1 MHETEKG
8 GRRGGCRVGA
18 KKVGSSP
25 DYVSQHGQ
33 LVEPEQ
39 YPDSPVLGDD
49 ILLRLVV
56 EEREQEACHS
66 SSRTV
71 RSSEAA
77 GRTLPLFVRALPL
90 SRSRKTPPSERCRK
104 PARDTTERERERE

>member
-1 MHETEKG
+1 MQRKKRSG
-8 GRRGGCRVGA
+8 GSVGVGA

-25 DYVSQHGQ
+25 DYIPQHGQ
-33 LVEPEQ
+33 LVESEQ

-49 ILLRLVV
+49 IFLRLVV

-71 RSSEAA
+71 RSSEWAD
-77 GRTLPLFVRALPL
+77 RTLPLFVRALPL
-90 SRSRKTPPSERCRK
+90 SRSRETPPRERCRK
-104 PARDTTERERERE
+104 PPPCPERNK